1 MAILETFHTIIWNN
15 SSTDVI
21 EFFNGK
27 LINDDM
33 EMLTCIIIV
42 GVHYADPNWKYVS
55 ILKYWTRLNFMATY
69 CSCLFLGG
77 NGQPQSVIWHWAARP
92 ECDWNYETGSML
104 LRLRLRTFQLTELS
118 DSGNKIWKVKFK
130 VWLNMNDSPNL
141 DTWTEYYNRYFTNS
155 RIGIWFYIV
164 GF

>member
-77 NGQPQSVIWHWAARP
+77 NGQPQSVIWHRAARP